1 MKITAGLMIVLALLI
16 GIVPQFTDCQ
26 SQGRELTL
34 DNGRHIP
41 MKCHW
46 TAQAE
51 VALAV
56 PLLFTGSLLAFNR
69 RKESFRNLSVLGGIL
84 GIFVILLPTALIGV
98 CGNPDMI
105 CNSVMKPTLI
115 MLGSLLIALSIFGVV
130 KSMRMN
136 GESV

>member
-1 MKITAGLMIVLALLI
+1 MKIAAGLMIVLALLI

-34 DNGRHIP
+34 DSGRHIP

-51 VALAV
+51 VALAG
-56 PLLFTGSLLAFNR
+56 PLLLTGSLLAFNR
-69 RKESFRNLSVLGGIL
+69 RKESLRNLSVLGGIL

-105 CNSVMKPTLI
+105 CNSIMKPTLI
-115 MLGSLLIALSIFGVV
+115 MLGSLLIALSVFGVV
-130 KSMRMN
+130 KSMRIN
-136 GESV
+136 GEIV